1 MTDEL
6 SGDDLFG
13 EPDKKEKIP
22 SAPELPRSNS
32 PPAEPIID
40 QLGPPSPGASTTLDK
55 DSKVPENSETTHE
68 MDPDEDI
75 FPEKSPVS
83 PANNV
88 PSPPEDGE
96 VKSKIPAP
104 RQAVEPADTSP
115 LEPKGTLDLLDIKI
129 AEFEKR
135 KEFVVFKVT
144 SRAHLNPGM
153 TIPPE
158 TQTEHEGNDLL
169 ITIMRRYS
177 DFELLRNF
185 LIVKYPSYII
195 PPLPDK
201 ASTNYIVNKVFSSD
215 NSEFLSQRLSFLE
228 IFLTRI
234 HRLTKLSKDVW
245 FERFLFVEKWRDEV
259 QPELVTATNL
269 AKAHGSSFFTRA
281 PSSPH
286 PEMAEISTFSTKSQE
301 FLTSLL
307 KSYDK
312 LKSTRQVMFQS
323 TNDFGGILQ
332 NWADVDS
339 AQSEMFQFSSG
350 MIDTFQDAL
359 VKVEEDEE
367 YKLVGPSKEYIAYS
381 EAVKSAVKRQYS
393 MAAAYEKSV
402 ETYKS
407 KTFAKEKADKQFEEA
422 RNTNKNVPKA
432 EERQKQSVT
441 QMEEAKTDMENK
453 EKAVTEFTE
462 EFLVNYKNYQA
473 QRKVDFKAIFLNF
486 SRSQF
491 LLNNSI
497 RESWEKIHKNFKT
510 EAGASSHRT
519 GTP

>member
-1 MTDEL
+1 MSDEL
-6 SGDDLFG
+6 TADDLFG
-13 EPDKKEKIP
+13 EPDVKEKVP
-22 SAPELPRSNS
+22 SAPELAS
-32 PPAEPIID
+32 EPIID
-40 QLGPPSPGASTTLDK
+40 QLGPSRPPQDTDTNPTLDTDDKISPKIKNETHPGEDIIPEESASPASPADDIPSP
-55 DSKVPENSETTHE
+55 H
-68 MDPDEDI
+68 
-75 FPEKSPVS
+75 
-83 PANNV
+83 
-88 PSPPEDGE
+88 EDGE
-96 VKSKIPAP
+96 VKSKIPP
-104 RQAVEPADTSP
+104 LQKVIEPPDAAK
-115 LEPKGTLDLLDIKI
+115 EPTGTINLLDIKI

-135 KEFVVFKVT
+135 KDFVVFKVT

-158 TQTEHEGNDLL
+158 TQTEPEGNDLL

-177 DFELLRNF
+177 DFELLRNY

-234 HRLTKLSKDVW
+234 HRLTKLSKDIW

-259 QPELVTATNL
+259 QPDYVTATNL
-269 AKAHGSSFFTRA
+269 SKAHSSSFFARA
-281 PSSPH
+281 PSAPH
-286 PEMAEISTFSTKSQE
+286 PEMAEISTFASKSQE

-307 KSYDK
+307 KSYER
-312 LKSTRQVMFQS
+312 LKSTRQAMFQS

-339 AQSEMFQFSSG
+339 VQSEMFQFCSG

-367 YKLVGPSKEYIAYS
+367 YKLLGPSKEYIAYS

-393 MAAAYEKSV
+393 MAVAYEKSV

-407 KTFAKEKADKQFEEA
+407 KTFAKEKADKQLDEA
-422 RNTNKNVPKA
+422 RNANKNVPKA
-432 EERQKQSVT
+432 EERQKLSVT
-441 QMEEAKTDMENK
+441 QMDDAKTDMDDK
-453 EKAVTEFTE
+453 EKAVSDFTE
-462 EFLVNYKNYQA
+462 EFLVNYKHYQA

-497 RESWEKIHKNFKT
+497 RDSWEKIHKNFKN